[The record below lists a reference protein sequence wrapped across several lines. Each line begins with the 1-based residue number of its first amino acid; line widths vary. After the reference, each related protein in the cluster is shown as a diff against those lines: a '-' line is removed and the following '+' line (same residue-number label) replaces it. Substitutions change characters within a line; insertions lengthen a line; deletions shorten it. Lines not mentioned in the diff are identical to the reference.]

1 MGKKNYK
8 QTDISNAKTA
18 ILGIDNLL
26 VLNDEN
32 NEHCYHTIHKQY
44 FNKEKKQC
52 PACLSDKTRSSKVT
66 IRKFKDII
74 ECDKDFKVVDL
85 FFHQRWFR
93 CNNCKKSVF
102 PEDIDFAVKG
112 CRYTNRLADRLADGT
127 LRYSYKKVCDYYG
140 VPASTASVGSIMR
153 RRIQYRESQFPPL
166 DTPHTLAIIEFSYFR
181 EIYPLILGISD
192 SGIHCMD
199 ILSDASEATYV
210 TFFRLLNS
218 SKLKR
223 IYIEPNEELKNA
235 IAICFPSL
243 HPLISQECVN
253 RHARNAFLEIV
264 HSDGKRFPIVHK
276 DYVLTQ
282 NHKFITSERTRKQIK
297 LGMSSRQRLS
307 LAYEQYQYLLE
318 IFEDT
323 WDYARLSAW
332 SAAINKD
339 LLEFENLIDVIEF
352 YEVEIQNSL
361 KLDIQLPDNF
371 AAIVLGICDAIQD
384 MPHCIFDVLRARC
397 MLSTPYDTIVEND
410 IQKRLGV
417 PADRFI
423 ENIKTI
429 TNNIKEDQEYEF

>member
-26 VLNDEN
+26 VLNVEN

-44 FNKEKKQC
+44 FNKGKKQC

-74 ECDKDFKVVDL
+74 ECDEDFKVVDL

-93 CNNCKKSVF
+93 CNSCKKSVF

-166 DTPHTLAIIEFSYFR
+166 DTPHTLVIIEVFYFR
-181 EIYPLILGISD
+181 EIYPLVLGISD

-199 ILSDASEATYV
+199 ILPDASEATYV
-210 TFFRLLNS
+210 TFFRLLNA

-223 IYIEPNEELKNA
+223 IYIEPNEELRNA
-235 IAICFPSL
+235 IATCFPAL
-243 HPLISQECVN
+243 LPLVSQECIG
-253 RHARNAFLEIV
+253 RHARNTFLEIV
-264 HSDGKRFPIVHK
+264 HSDGKRFPVVHK

-282 NHKFITSERTRKQIK
+282 NRKFITSERTRKQIK
-297 LGMSSRQRLS
+297 LGLSSRQRLS
-307 LAYEQYQYLLE
+307 LAYEQYQSLLE

-371 AAIVLGICDAIQD
+371 AAIVQGICDAIQD

-429 TNNIKEDQEYEF
+429 TNNIKEDREYEF